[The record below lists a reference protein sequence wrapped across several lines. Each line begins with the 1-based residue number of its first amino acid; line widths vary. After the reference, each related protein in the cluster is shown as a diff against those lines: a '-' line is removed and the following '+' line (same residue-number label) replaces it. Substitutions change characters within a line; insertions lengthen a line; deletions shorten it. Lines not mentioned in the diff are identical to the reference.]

1 MKYEEQYFKVVA
13 CYIKVAQMHFA
24 LLNGIISTQDFSG
37 WEKLMMMLLK
47 NFVIKKQFGEGQTE
61 GYLNL
66 ENETRQNEKY
76 SLCEKRAM
84 MAS

>member
-1 MKYEEQYFKVVA
+1 M
-13 CYIKVAQMHFA
+13 
-24 LLNGIISTQDFSG
+24 
-37 WEKLMMMLLK
+37 
-47 NFVIKKQFGEGQTE
+47 GEGQTE

-84 MAS
+84 MASIRVDPFDQKYNGQSTPFLAWQQFSFEHWTKICQ